1 MRISVPIHTKDE
13 HNFPW
18 WKNKLS
24 LLQHAHTDY
33 CLGRCSVNR
42 SEKGCV
48 CIWIT
53 HTANMH
59 NSGSILFRFH
69 YLQTQGVM
77 QLPDLWGKWYSTEKC
92 LHIQQ
97 SYCVEPDKPLT
108 YTQSLVNT
116 IHSLWSTYPFRK
128 WLKDVA
134 MVHSLSHSVSNISA
148 STSTFRCQH
157 LCLLGKTKCAISA
170 FT

>member
-1 MRISVPIHTKDE
+1 MRLSVLIHAKDE

-24 LLQHAHTDY
+24 LLQHAHTDH
-33 CLGRCSVNR
+33 CLGRCSVNW

-53 HTANMH
+53 RYTANMH

-77 QLPDLWGKWYSTEKC
+77 QLPDLWGKWYSTENW

-97 SYCVEPDKPLT
+97 SYCVEPGKPLT
-108 YTQSLVNT
+108 CTQSLVNT
-116 IHSLWSTYPFRK
+116 IQSLIN
-128 WLKDVA
+128 L
-134 MVHSLSHSVSNISA
+134 SLSQVVERHGNGTQPITLNLKHQCQYIHISL
-148 STSTFRCQH
+148 STP
-157 LCLLGKTKCAISA
+157 L
-170 FT
+170 FTW